1 MTPMSRWRSLSH
13 VAAST
18 LASWV
23 ARPVRARVLAAVIVA
38 ASTAL
43 MLWPRL
49 GQDEVHWL
57 VDLQVYQGAGVAVRS
72 GHSLYTYA
80 TPFPQR
86 LPFTYPPFGGLLAIP
101 LSLLSRYPLGI
112 VWTAVEWALCLFLA
126 RKLFR
131 PLIDR
136 AGPLGPLVFAG
147 AVVLTEWIVPIRDTF
162 YFGQVNLF
170 LVALVVVDL
179 TVVRGRWPRG
189 LLIGIAAAIK
199 LTPALFIPYL
209 WMTGRRRMAGVAAAT
224 FAGGQLLAAA
234 ILPSD
239 SREYWT
245 HTVFEGSRLGLNT
258 VVSNQSIRGMLLRF
272 ALPSPYGSLIW
283 LVLAAPVAVIG
294 LRRAK
299 QAYADGEVV
308 LSIGLTGLTAAL
320 VSPVSWIHH
329 FLWIL
334 LVIAALAAHAHD
346 PRSVRRAIGIA
357 TVFVLNIPQWGEI
370 LVRGSGSY
378 VLGRLLQETYLVL
391 TVAVVTALP
400 WPGQILAPV
409 DALPSPSTGKEAHA
423 DDGEAAS
430 RPVVTP

>member
-1 MTPMSRWRSLSH
+1 MSRMARWRSLSH
-13 VAAST
+13 AASE
-18 LASWV
+18 LLS
-23 ARPVRARVLAAVIVA
+23 RPPRARIVA
-38 ASTAL
+38 WVVVVASTVL
-43 MLWPRL
+43 MLWSRL
-49 GQDEVHWL
+49 GEDEVHWL
-57 VDLQVYQGAGVAVRS
+57 VDLQVYQGAGVAVRN
-72 GHSLYTYA
+72 GHSLYSYA

-112 VWTAVEWALCLFLA
+112 VWTGIEFALCLFLA

-136 AGPLGPLVFAG
+136 AGPLAPVAFAA
-147 AVVLTEWIVPIRDTF
+147 AVVLTEWIVPVRDTF

-189 LLIGIAAAIK
+189 LLVGIAAAIK

-258 VVSNQSIRGMLLRF
+258 VVSNQSIRGFLLRF

-283 LVLAAPVAVIG
+283 VVLAAPVAVIG

-299 QAYADGEVV
+299 QAYADGAVI

-320 VSPVSWIHH
+320 ISPVSWIHH

-334 LVIAALAAHAHD
+334 LVIAALAGATHD
-346 PRSVRRAIGIA
+346 RRALRWAACLA
-357 TVFVLNIPQWGEI
+357 TVFLLNIPQWGEI

-391 TVAVVTALP
+391 TLIVVTALP
-400 WPGQILAPV
+400 WPRQILASV
-409 DALPSPSTGKEAHA
+409 DAVPSPSTRKEALA